1 MKRIRNF
8 TAHTIN
14 FYHRE
19 DVSFISN
26 IRKHVLKNGVQ
37 PYLSV
42 PSEGMLSLTFDD
54 ECIGYDP
61 VPAYK
66 RLITKMD
73 RIPEL
78 GEGDMLVV
86 SAAFASVRKVMDSSP
101 YALYTVKDVV
111 YDGVTR
117 PIGCLGLIEC

>member
-8 TAHTIN
+8 TAHEIN

-19 DVSFISN
+19 DVNFISN
-26 IRKHVLKNGVQ
+26 IRKFVVICDIK
-37 PYLSV
+37 PYLSF

-54 ECIGYDP
+54 ERIDDDP
-61 VPAYK
+61 VPTYK
-66 RLITKMD
+66 RLISKMD

-78 GEGDMLVV
+78 EEGDMLVV
-86 SAAFASVRKVMDSSP
+86 SAAFASMRKVMDSSP
-101 YALYTVKDVV
+101 YCLYTVKDVV
-111 YDGVTR
+111 YDGNTR